1 MLLES
6 IGPLVDRLL
15 PVALIS
21 IAPLLVL
28 DFVVVDRLVRLEYNF
43 YRRSWE
49 KDGKP
54 IGPFFIPPQSR
65 MFGGL
70 WVSVKSRHALN
81 KITIAWIFKTPQ
93 WVRDEAPASRLLL
106 LHRLLW
112 SSLLLIMFGPF
123 LMMMLLS

>member
-1 MLLES
+1 MLLKS
-6 IGPLVDRLL
+6 MVLLVDRFL

-21 IAPLLVL
+21 FFPLLVL
-28 DFVVVDRLVRLEYNF
+28 DLLVVDRLVRLEYNF

-65 MFGGL
+65 MFGGV
-70 WVSVKSRHALN
+70 WVSLKSHHALN
-81 KITIAWIFKTPQ
+81 KITVAWIFKTPQ
-93 WVRDEAPASRLLL
+93 WVRDEVPAKWLLL

-112 SSLLLIMFGPF
+112 ASLLLMIFGPF
-123 LMMMLLS
+123 LIMILS

>member
-6 IGPLVDRLL
+6 ITLFVDRLL

-21 IAPLLVL
+21 FFPLLVL
-28 DFVVVDRLVRLEYNF
+28 DSVVVDRLVRLEYSF
-43 YRRSWE
+43 HRRSWE

-54 IGPFFIPPQSR
+54 LGPFFVPPQSR

-70 WVSVKSRHALN
+70 WVSLKSRHALN
-81 KITIAWIFKTPQ
+81 KITVAWIFKTPQ
-93 WVRDEAPASRLLL
+93 WVRDETPASRLLL

-112 SSLLLIMFGPF
+112 SSLLLIIFGPF
-123 LMMMLLS
+123 LVTMLL